1 MDLTTPRNR
10 RQSNSRVAKQ
20 VPVSY
25 STDWTT
31 YEAMTLNVSDSGARL
46 VVRSSL
52 PKRFQMQLGPVAVKA
67 ETVWEQPLGSGT
79 RVVGVRFARNQQV
92 GDWLLR

>member
-10 RQSNSRVAKQ
+10 RQSAQRIPVQ
-20 VPVSY
+20 MPVSY
-25 STDWTT
+25 RTDWTS

-46 VVRSSL
+46 VVRNTM
-52 PKRFQMQLGPVAVKA
+52 PRRFQMMLGPFAVKA
-67 ETVWEQPLGSGT
+67 ETVWEKQLGSGT
-79 RVVGVRFARNQQV
+79 RVVGVRFAKNRQV

>member
-10 RQSNSRVAKQ
+10 RQSSQRIPKQ
-20 VPVSY
+20 MPVSY

-31 YEAMTLNVSDSGARL
+31 YEATTLNVSDSGARL
-46 VVRSSL
+46 VVRNAL
-52 PKRFQMQLGPVAVKA
+52 PRRFQMMIGPFAVKA
-67 ETVWEQPLGSGT
+67 ETVWEQQLGSGT
-79 RVVGVRFARNQQV
+79 RVVGVRFAKNRYV